1 MRVEEL
7 AKTLDHTL
15 LSPRITRRDVEWAC
29 EEARDLHLAAVCTFP
44 TFVPL
49 VAARLRGSDVRTC
62 TVVDFPFGAGLPAA
76 RVAAAKEAV
85 GAGAN
90 EIDVSMNVPAMLSGD
105 FTFVRDDLARV
116 VGAARAQARTT
127 ARGDV
132 IVKVIIEAPLLD
144 DKLTRLACKIV
155 ADSGADFA
163 KTASGVG
170 TVARVQD
177 VELMREA
184 LPLGVGVKASG
195 GIRTLSDTQ
204 AMIDA
209 GAARV
214 GSSAATEI
222 VREMA
227 ATARRR

>member
-15 LSPRITRRDVEWAC
+15 LSPRTTGRDVERAC
-29 EEARDLHLAAVCTFP
+29 DEARELHLAAVCTFP
-44 TFVPL
+44 TYVPL
-49 VAARLRGSDVRTC
+49 VAERLRGSDVRTC
-62 TVVDFPFGAGLPAA
+62 TVVDFPFGADLPAA
-76 RVAAAKEAV
+76 RVAAARAAV
-85 GAGAN
+85 EAGAE
-90 EIDVSMNVPAMLSGD
+90 EIDVCMNVPAMLSGD
-105 FTFVRDDLARV
+105 FTFVRDDLVRV
-116 VGAARAQARTT
+116 VGAARAQARRTGP
-127 ARGDV
+127 GDV
-132 IVKVIIEAPLLD
+132 VVKVIIEAPLLD
-144 DKLTRLACKIV
+144 DKLVRLACMIV
-155 ADSGADFA
+155 ADCGADFA

-170 TVARVQD
+170 AAARVQD

-184 LPLGVGVKASG
+184 LPPGVGVKAAG
-195 GIRTLSDTQ
+195 GIRTLGDAQ

-222 VREMA
+222 VRELA

>member
-1 MRVEEL
+1 
-7 AKTLDHTL
+7 
-15 LSPRITRRDVEWAC
+15 
-29 EEARDLHLAAVCTFP
+29 
-44 TFVPL
+44 
-49 VAARLRGSDVRTC
+49 
-62 TVVDFPFGAGLPAA
+62 VVDFPFGAGLPAA
-76 RVAAAKEAV
+76 RVDAAKEAV

-116 VGAARAQARTT
+116 VGAARAQARGT

-132 IVKVIIEAPLLD
+132 VVKVIIEAPLLD

-184 LPLGVGVKASG
+184 LPLSVGVKASG
-195 GIRTLSDTQ
+195 GIRTLSDAQ

-214 GSSAATEI
+214 GSSAATAI